1 MNKLELFKH
10 LISIEDKSGGFKKE
24 SSIKKNYP
32 DLYEEMMKQS
42 FPDHYTFMQKL
53 WHFLQDDYSIHR
65 CKCGNELHF
74 IDFKKGYRKYCSKEC
89 PCVIEY
95 NKSTLSKAQIA
106 SRSKE
111 SREKA
116 VNTILEKNGGQFWS
130 DENFERLKKPYKDNV
145 DRCNKLR
152 QSYNDNRKDRC
163 NKIKET
169 IKKHIDEYVDLTGVK
184 PSGSV
189 SEIEIEF
196 YKYLTFL
203 FGKYNFD
210 IQYYNDVYPY
220 SCDFYIPYINLYIE
234 IQGNWTHGDKP
245 FEGTEED
252 IEKLEFWKSK
262 NNDYYNNAIY
272 TWTDLDVRKRNI
284 ARENHLNYLEI
295 FSDNINECITI
306 FNDYLKNMIVE
317 YCLKQEFPGN
327 SKWVAEHPIWDCHV
341 SDSVSPRYAWY
352 NKIYLVKAVN
362 NLFRIFENDDKV
374 RDRFIKEFL
383 MCDIENNYIVNS
395 TKRFL
400 ELILNRFTIAKI
412 APKVT
417 ALSPYVAKKI
427 IDESG
432 IDISNGV
439 YIPMAGFGGIK
450 CASEMWYNEHNIDS
464 NGLIECY
471 DINDN
476 FCNWYGWNKRN
487 MLEQK
492 IKTDKV
498 CIVCPPFGK
507 KYEHWDG
514 TPRDMSNKSFVEWY
528 KLIKEYVDAP
538 NYIII
543 GPEIDKTG
551 TGSNKGFDSN
561 GNKREGLFAKTTGV
575 MLWTDEMIE
584 SRKM

>member
-1 MNKLELFKH
+1 M
-10 LISIEDKSGGFKKE
+10 
-24 SSIKKNYP
+24 
-32 DLYEEMMKQS
+32 
-42 FPDHYTFMQKL
+42 
-53 WHFLQDDYSIHR
+53 
-65 CKCGNELHF
+65 
-74 IDFKKGYRKYCSKEC
+74 
-89 PCVIEY
+89 
-95 NKSTLSKAQIA
+95 
-106 SRSKE
+106 
-111 SREKA
+111 
-116 VNTILEKNGGQFWS
+116 
-130 DENFERLKKPYKDNV
+130 
-145 DRCNKLR
+145 
-152 QSYNDNRKDRC
+152 
-163 NKIKET
+163 
-169 IKKHIDEYVDLTGVK
+169 
-184 PSGSV
+184 
-189 SEIEIEF
+189 
-196 YKYLTFL
+196 
-203 FGKYNFD
+203 
-210 IQYYNDVYPY
+210 
-220 SCDFYIPYINLYIE
+220 
-234 IQGNWTHGDKP
+234 
-245 FEGTEED
+245 
-252 IEKLEFWKSK
+252 
-262 NNDYYNNAIY
+262 
-272 TWTDLDVRKRNI
+272 DVRKRNI
-284 ARENHLNYLEI
+284 AKENHLNYLEI
-295 FSDNINECITI
+295 FSDNINECIAI

-317 YCLKQEFPGN
+317 YCLTQEFPGN

-383 MCDIENNYIVNS
+383 MCDIENNHIVNS

-417 ALSPYVAKKI
+417 ALSPDVAKKI
-427 IDESG
+427 IDDSG

-514 TPRDMSNKSFVEWY
+514 TPRDMSNKSFIEWY

-561 GNKREGLFAKTTGV
+561 GNKRGGLFAKTTGV

-584 SRKM
+584 SKKM